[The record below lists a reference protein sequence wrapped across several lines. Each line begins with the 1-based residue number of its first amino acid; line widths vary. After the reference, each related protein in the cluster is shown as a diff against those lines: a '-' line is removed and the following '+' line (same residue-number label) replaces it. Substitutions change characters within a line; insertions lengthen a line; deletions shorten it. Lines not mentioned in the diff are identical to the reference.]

1 MASPQS
7 LADIPQMDCGLT
19 LLHAADDE
27 CTAVGSVDQG
37 FSGSGKHFEA
47 PQICCQHDP
56 PQTFLSGFLTSHI
69 VQQSA
74 SAASPRCRRK
84 WTGPKPNPEKLVDD
98 WDTLQ
103 RGISAWLG
111 SQHLASVTLEV
122 FHPQSDAL
130 VGRWDFELYY
140 GTARDGAMWVNTED
154 IKYHVLKAGRW
165 PSSCDYRVIVSTKPG
180 EPSVAGWSNTT
191 FRSTAGFVRA
201 SEPPSTATATLL
213 PAPHTGERSD
223 QRSGCLHE
231 IPQSS

>member
-1 MASPQS
+1 MTHLCYPTNVRKMASPQS

-37 FSGSGKHFEA
+37 FSGSGKHF
-47 PQICCQHDP
+47 
-56 PQTFLSGFLTSHI
+56 
-69 VQQSA
+69 
-74 SAASPRCRRK
+74 
-84 WTGPKPNPEKLVDD
+84 
-98 WDTLQ
+98 
-103 RGISAWLG
+103 
-111 SQHLASVTLEV
+111 ASVTLEV

-165 PSSCDYRVIVSTKPG
+165 PSSCDYRVIFSTNPA

-201 SEPPSTATATLL
+201 SEPPSTATAT
-213 PAPHTGERSD
+213 
-223 QRSGCLHE
+223 
-231 IPQSS
+231 